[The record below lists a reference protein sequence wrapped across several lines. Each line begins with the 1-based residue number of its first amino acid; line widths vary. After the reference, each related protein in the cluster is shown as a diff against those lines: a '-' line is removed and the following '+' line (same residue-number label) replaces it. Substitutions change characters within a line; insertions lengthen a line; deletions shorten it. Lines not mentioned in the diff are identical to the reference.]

1 MVKDMEF
8 KDYYKVLGVS
18 KTASKDEIKKAYRK
32 LAQQYHPDINKD
44 NPDAENKFKDI
55 SEAYEVLKDDDKRS
69 KYDNLG
75 STYNRHRQ
83 SGGQNNDFNWSDWFD
98 QSQRSRGKRSYQT
111 VGDFFSQGG
120 GLSDFFE
127 RIFGSGF
134 ASKGFSNQGGF
145 RRTPMRGEDLQ
156 AEVDISLEEAF
167 KGTQRKITINSET
180 IELKIKP
187 GIKDGQ
193 ELKISNR
200 GADGK
205 SGGKRGDL
213 LLKINVKEH
222 KNVKRDEDDLYV
234 ETEIDMFSAILGGQS
249 KINTFGGKLKL
260 NIPEGTQPDKTLKLK
275 GQGMPIYN
283 DNNRRGDLYITLKVK
298 LPLNLT
304 DKEKELLDE
313 LKKLRKNS

>member
-1 MVKDMEF
+1 MEF

-18 KTASKDEIKKAYRK
+18 KTASQDEIKKAYRK

-55 SEAYEVLKDDDKRS
+55 SEAYEVLKDEEKRR

-83 SGGQNNDFNWSDWFD
+83 SGGQSHDFNWSDWFE
-98 QSQRSRGKRSYQT
+98 QSQRNKGKRAYQT

-120 GLSDFFE
+120 GLSEFFE

-134 ASKGFSNQGGF
+134 SSKGFTGQGGF

-167 KGTQRKITINSET
+167 KGTQKKITINNET

-187 GIKDGQ
+187 GIRDGQ
-193 ELKISNR
+193 ELKISQR
-200 GADGK
+200 GAVGR
-205 SGGKRGDL
+205 SGGARGDL
-213 LLKINVKEH
+213 LLKIHVKEH
-222 KNVKRDEDDLYV
+222 KNVKRDENDLYV
-234 ETEIDMFSAILGGQS
+234 EAEIDMFSAILGGQS

-260 NIPEGTQPDKTLKLK
+260 TIPEGSQPGKTLKLK

-283 DNNRRGDLYITLKVK
+283 EPDKRGDLYITLKVK
-298 LPLNLT
+298 LPENLT
-304 DKEKELLDE
+304 NKEKELLE
-313 LKKLRKNS
+313 EFRKLRKESK